1 MAMSEPQMTEK
12 TGVSLGLVMSLVG
25 ICSMSV
31 GSFAWLKSDVAAL
44 KDDAA
49 ALKNDAAERAVLV
62 RRMDRLELLICAT
75 EDKNRAMVC
84 DQLRKT
90 PQ

>member
-1 MAMSEPQMTEK
+1 MSEPQMTEK

-25 ICSMSV
+25 ICSMSA
-31 GSFAWLKSDVAAL
+31 GSFAWLQSDVAAL
-44 KDDAA
+44 KT
-49 ALKNDAAERAVLV
+49 DAAERAAERAVVV
-62 RRMDRLELLICAT
+62 RRIDRLELLICAT

>member
-1 MAMSEPQMTEK
+1 MSEQQMTEK

-31 GSFAWLKSDVAAL
+31 GSFAWLQSDVAAL
-44 KDDAA
+44 KT
-49 ALKNDAAERAVLV
+49 DAAERAVLV

-75 EDKNRAMVC
+75 EDKNRSMIC